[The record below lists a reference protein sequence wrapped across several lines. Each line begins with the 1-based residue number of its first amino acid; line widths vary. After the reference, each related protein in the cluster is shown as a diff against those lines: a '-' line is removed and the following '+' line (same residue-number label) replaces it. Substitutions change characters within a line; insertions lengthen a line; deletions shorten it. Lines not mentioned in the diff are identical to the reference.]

1 MKSSPYSKFAL
12 MLTVSFIIM
21 YSVMFLNVDRLD
33 HIYLNMNRLYMA
45 LLMITPMALLMLAF
59 MGDMYKN
66 RKVNTAI
73 IIASIAVFVA
83 VLAFLRNQSS
93 VGDVQ
98 YIKAMIPH
106 HSSAILT
113 SQEAALKDP
122 ELKKLADEIIKA
134 QEKEIAQMKSMLD
147 RLQK

>member
-12 MLTVSFIIM
+12 MLTISFIIM

-73 IIASIAVFVA
+73 VITSIAVFVA
-83 VLAFLRNQSS
+83 VLALLRNQSS

-98 YIKAMIPH
+98 YIKSMIPH

-122 ELKKLADEIIKA
+122 ELIKLADEIIKA
-134 QEKEIAQMKSMLD
+134 QEKEIAQMKSMLN

>member
-1 MKSSPYSKFAL
+1 
-12 MLTVSFIIM
+12 
-21 YSVMFLNVDRLD
+21 
-33 HIYLNMNRLYMA
+33 MA
-45 LLMITPMALLMLAF
+45 LLMITPMALLMLVF

-73 IIASIAVFVA
+73 VIASIAVFVA

-98 YIKAMIPH
+98 YIKSMIPH

-122 ELKKLADEIIKA
+122 ELIKLADEIIKA
-134 QEKEIAQMKSMLD
+134 QEKEIAQMKSMLN

>member
-1 MKSSPYSKFAL
+1 
-12 MLTVSFIIM
+12 MLTISFIIM

-73 IIASIAVFVA
+73 VITSIAVFVA
-83 VLAFLRNQSS
+83 VLALLRNQSS

-98 YIKAMIPH
+98 YIKSMIPH

-122 ELKKLADEIIKA
+122 ELIKLADEIIKA
-134 QEKEIAQMKSMLD
+134 QEKEIAQMKSMLN

>member
-1 MKSSPYSKFAL
+1 
-12 MLTVSFIIM
+12 
-21 YSVMFLNVDRLD
+21 
-33 HIYLNMNRLYMA
+33 
-45 LLMITPMALLMLAF
+45 MALLMLAF

-73 IIASIAVFVA
+73 VITSIAVFVA
-83 VLAFLRNQSS
+83 VLALLRNQSS

-98 YIKAMIPH
+98 YIKSMIPH

-122 ELKKLADEIIKA
+122 ELIKLADEIIKA
-134 QEKEIAQMKSMLD
+134 QEKEIAQMKSMLN

>member
-21 YSVMFLNVDRLD
+21 YSVMFLNVDRPD

-45 LLMITPMALLMLAF
+45 LLMITPMALLMLVF

-73 IIASIAVFVA
+73 VIASIAVFVA

-98 YIKAMIPH
+98 YIKSMIPH

-122 ELKKLADEIIKA
+122 ELIKLADEIIKA
-134 QEKEIAQMKSMLD
+134 QEKEIAQMKSMLN